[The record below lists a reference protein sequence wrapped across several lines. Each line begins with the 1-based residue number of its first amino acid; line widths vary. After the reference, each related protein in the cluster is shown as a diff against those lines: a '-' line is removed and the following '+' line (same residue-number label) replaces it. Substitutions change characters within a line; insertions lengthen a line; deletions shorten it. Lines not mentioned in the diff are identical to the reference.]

1 MRKQLGLLVLFAA
14 SIHVG
19 GSVSLIL
26 IKPPVLLQ
34 ACLSVAYM
42 SPMYQDAVFG
52 DPVEASVYIMEG
64 ETESLNR
71 TTITLFGT
79 EKMKWRG
86 ECFLM
91 TGDWLVKL
99 F

>member
-71 TTITLFGT
+71 TTFTLFGT